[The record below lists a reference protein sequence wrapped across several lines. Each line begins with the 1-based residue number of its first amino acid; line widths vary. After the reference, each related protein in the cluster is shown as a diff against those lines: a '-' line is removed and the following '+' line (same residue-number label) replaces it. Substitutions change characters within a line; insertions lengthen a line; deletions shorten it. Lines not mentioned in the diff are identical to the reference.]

1 MSEFISINKDN
12 PYERH
17 INKAIDIFKNKGIV
31 IYPTDTIYGI
41 GFTYSNKNGI
51 DRIAKIKQK
60 KVKNTEF
67 SFIFSNISQIEQYTK
82 PLDKWVFKLLKHNL
96 PGPFTFIL
104 PAGSKILKELE
115 FKRNS
120 IGVRV
125 PNNNIIRQIIDRLEE
140 PILNSSIHD
149 PDQIVEYTTDP
160 ELIFERYQHLVDM
173 VIDGGSG
180 AIEPSTVVDCTGNE
194 PEIIRQGAGDLEF

>member
-12 PYERH
+12 PFDRH
-17 INKAIDIFKNKGIV
+17 ISKAVEIFKNKGIV
-31 IYPTDTIYGI
+31 IYPTDTIYGV

-51 DRIAKIKQK
+51 EKIARIKQK

-82 PLDKWVFKLLKHNL
+82 PLDKWIFKLLKHNL

-104 PAGSKILKELE
+104 PAGTKIVKELE

-120 IGVRV
+120 IGIRV

-160 ELIFERYQHLVDM
+160 ELIFERYEYLVDL

-180 AIEPSTVVDCTGNE
+180 GLEPSTVVDCTGDA
-194 PEIIRQGAGDLEF
+194 PEIIRQGAGDLEI